1 MKKLAEQLRNNEE
14 ESYELIIQ
22 RQKLAYLFEKTY
34 YKDTPDM
41 FDSLPENLIEML
53 KKQNRNHD
61 VKFGLS
67 ESTIIQLHSLKT
79 QGKDAR
85 EYCDVL
91 TKIHC
96 LHGMESVELVQKV
109 ASYKGD
115 MLKMTGEQIEDYFQ
129 TNENGKCV
137 TKGRV
142 CFIFYGRYITADFE
156 IAKSKQN
163 CSIKLTPYLELRDFI
178 PTLKRE
184 GFIINQ
190 KKNGVMWIE
199 W

>member
-41 FDSLPENLIEML
+41 FDSLPEDLIEML
-53 KKQNRNHD
+53 KSRNRNHD
-61 VKFGLS
+61 AKFGLS
-67 ESTIIQLHSLKT
+67 ESTIIQLHPLEV
-79 QGKDAR
+79 QGSDAQ
-85 EYCDVL
+85 EYCDAL

-96 LHGMESVELVQKV
+96 LHGMESVELVQKC
-109 ASYKGD
+109 ATYKGN
-115 MLKMTGEQIEDYFQ
+115 MLKMTGKQIEDYFQ
-129 TNENGKCV
+129 TNENGKRV

-142 CFIFYGRYITADFE
+142 CFIFYGRYITVDFE

-184 GFIINQ
+184 GFIIKQ
-190 KKNGVMWIE
+190 KKNGEIWIE